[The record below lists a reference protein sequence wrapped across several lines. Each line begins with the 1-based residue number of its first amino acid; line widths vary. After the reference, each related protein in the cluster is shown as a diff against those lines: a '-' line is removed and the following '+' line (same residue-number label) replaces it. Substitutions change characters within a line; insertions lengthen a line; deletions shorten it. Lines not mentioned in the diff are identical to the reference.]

1 MEDYKTN
8 VKIEEQDFQEEY
20 IEIEKR
26 IPNKSNQVTQQK
38 NLKTHIQF
46 VPEKKQQIFL
56 QSM

>member
-26 IPNKSNQVTQQK
+26 IPNKSNTK
-38 NLKTHIQF
+38 NSCNF
-46 VPEKKQQIFL
+46 
-56 QSM
+56 